1 MLLTRRQAKT
11 LMATPQLTKM
21 HWLHQNDAAEAGRI
35 MRVTPTQ
42 SKELA
47 PEECLTC
54 ALLGP
59 LPPSVSGGVPG
70 IVVAFILSL
79 WYFTI

>member
-35 MRVTPTQ
+35 MRVTP
-42 SKELA
+42 KELA